1 MGLPLLDS
9 GFARKRDQVV
19 AVDLGSRTT
28 KAVWIQR
35 RGQGLAL
42 CGFVL
47 LDAPIYEKT
56 MPRDLLSE
64 HLKAIKQG
72 LQTKA
77 KHVALTMS
85 NTNAPVRHADLP
97 RMSIPDMRLLL
108 KLNSK
113 TYLQQDLPGHVFDC
127 HLSAKPAQAPK
138 GAEEG
143 KQPTAGLQK
152 QKVLVAAARAQ
163 LIDDLVAG
171 TKSAGLIADSITPT
185 LICPVNCFERV
196 MPEVFAK
203 ESVALVDI
211 GFKTSSICI
220 LMEGDLILSRV
231 VAIGGDKLTGSLAEI
246 LNISYAEAES
256 IKIGMPTEVQSHLDA
271 LILPL
276 GREFRASIDFFEHQ
290 HDRTISQV
298 FITGGSARSA
308 VILRALQQEL
318 LVECK
323 VLNPTSCMEKQLP
336 PQQMSELDA
345 VAPQLTVALG
355 AAISSL

>member
-9 GFARKRDQVV
+9 GFARKLDQIM

-28 KAVWIQR
+28 KAVWLQR
-35 RGQGLAL
+35 RGQGLTL
-42 CGFVL
+42 CGFAL

-64 HLKAIKQG
+64 HLKAVKQA

-85 NTNAPVRHADLP
+85 NNNAPVRHADLP
-97 RMSIPDMRLLL
+97 RMSIPDMRLML

-113 TYLQQDLPGHVFDC
+113 TYLQQDLSGHVFDC

-143 KQPTAGLQK
+143 KQPASGLQK

-163 LIDDLVAG
+163 LIDDFVAG
-171 TKSAGLIADSITPT
+171 AKGAGLIAASITPT

-203 ESVALVDI
+203 ESVALVDV

-220 LMEGDLILSRV
+220 LMEGELVLSRV

-246 LNISYAEAES
+246 LNISYAEAEG
-256 IKIGMPTEVQSHLDA
+256 IKIGMASEVQTHLETLFA
-271 LILPL
+271 PI
-276 GREFRASIDFFEHQ
+276 GRELRASLDFFEHQ
-290 HDRTISQV
+290 NDRPVTQV
-298 FITGGSARSA
+298 LLTGGSACGDFI
-308 VILRALQQEL
+308 VEKLRQEL
-318 LVECK
+318 MVDCK
-323 VLNPTSCMEKQLP
+323 RFNPTSFLEMQLS
-336 PQQMSELDA
+336 PQQTAEIEE
-345 VAPQLTVALG
+345 VGPQLTVALG
-355 AAISSL
+355 AALAVL

>member
-9 GFARKRDQVV
+9 GSARKLDQVL
-19 AVDLGSRTT
+19 AVDLGGRTT

-42 CGFVL
+42 CGFAL

-64 HLKAIKQG
+64 HLKTVKQA
-72 LQTKA
+72 LQCKA

-85 NTNAPVRHADLP
+85 HSNAPVRHADLP
-97 RMSIPDMRLLL
+97 RMPIPDMRLLL
-108 KLNSK
+108 KLNPK

-127 HLSAKPAQAPK
+127 HLSTKPAQAPK
-138 GAEEG
+138 GSAEG
-143 KQPTAGLQK
+143 KPPATGLQK

-163 LIDDLVAG
+163 IVDDFVAG
-171 TKSAGLIADSITPT
+171 AKGAGLIPASITPT
-185 LICPVNCFERV
+185 LICPANCFERV
-196 MPEVFAK
+196 MPDVFAK
-203 ESVALVDI
+203 EAVVLVDI
-211 GFKTSSICI
+211 GFKNSSICI

-256 IKIGMPTEVQSHLDA
+256 IKVGMPTEVESQIEA
-271 LILPL
+271 LVLPL

-298 FITGGSARSA
+298 FITGGSARSE
-308 VILRALQQEL
+308 VILKALQQEL
-318 LVECK
+318 MVECK
-323 VLNPTSCMEKQLP
+323 VLNPASCLEKQLP
-336 PQQMSELDA
+336 PQQVPELDS